1 MGGRSV
7 DTARRLQVFSPFLSQ
22 SVLRN
27 LHLHTHD
34 QKGAARDAGT
44 ERERPGLR
52 WGNRADGASVVCSW
66 TLPLLQGMT
75 SAFLSIRT
83 RRTCHGVEG
92 RWGGGT
98 RQRLPRK
105 NSSTEKQK
113 HYFLGLRLSNLRG
126 THTAAGLHWLSPS
139 PQSSRAVRVLPS
151 SPAFG
156 RRKGQFKKK
165 KDRETIRGSK
175 PYF

>member
-1 MGGRSV
+1 MQVTCCVCGGCFPKSHTFRKMKCLNHKTPRGSADRCKKQGDVEIKHCQFWINGGRSV

-92 RWGGGT
+92 RWGGGQGKDCPE
-98 RQRLPRK
+98 R
-105 NSSTEKQK
+105 
-113 HYFLGLRLSNLRG
+113 
-126 THTAAGLHWLSPS
+126 TAAPKNKSIISW
-139 PQSSRAVRVLPS
+139 V
-151 SPAFG
+151 F
-156 RRKGQFKKK
+156 
-165 KDRETIRGSK
+165 D
-175 PYF
+175 